1 MKTTWQNEPKQSTEI
16 IQSEHKYVFSLC
28 VCVCVRVC
36 ASGLQEPVYQ
46 HWLTMD
52 LWLWD
57 RDPLKY
63 TWGNLHLFPGN
74 GGRDSEPWRWIYSV
88 CVCDVCVCVMCLCT
102 CVGACTNSTASQL
115 YLFRRSEGT
124 KAAVNPPKSDVLW
137 PGGTLWNSAALGAER
152 LSPAH
157 IELPSW
163 LRSSRMENR
172 SALAQLSRA
181 WSWKRSLGGGL
192 DHRGVQRSFPPW
204 VSSIGL
210 CEDEP
215 DVEGVQEQGDE
226 DDQPRVWGGR
236 CRRGTGF
243 TGFCCL
249 ICTYQVLGSRWWLL
263 ASKVRKSADHFLFI
277 AGSDELDKLFCL
289 LCKENFQGVVR

>member
-28 VCVCVRVC
+28 VCVCVCVHQGYRSQSTSTGWQWT
-36 ASGLQEPVYQ
+36 SGSGIE
-46 HWLTMD
+46 T
-52 LWLWD
+52 LWNIHEEIYTCFQVTEAGILN
-57 RDPLKY
+57 RDAESTLC
-63 TWGNLHLFPGN
+63 
-74 GGRDSEPWRWIYSV
+74 V
-88 CVCDVCVCVMCLCT
+88 CVMCVCVCVMCLCT